1 MQSQLAGLNG
11 FWVLVGVTAGL
22 LAGCDWMPGKPKES
36 DRWRAPHEERDF
48 TVLYN
53 MSCVACHSN
62 GKTVGASVS
71 MNDPLYNSLIPR
83 DTMRKVTAEGLP
95 GTLMPGFGKSAGG
108 DLTDE
113 QIDLLVDGIYA
124 QARSKSAAPGELPP
138 YAAALGDATRGA
150 AAFNSYCAKCH
161 GADGKGG
168 NAGPVVEPDY
178 LRLVSDQYLRTVVI
192 VGRSDLGMPNYRE
205 YQPGKPMSPE
215 EISDVVAWLV
225 SHRQGPAPAQ
235 VATTTSNAAAMQS
248 ANSNQQ

>member
-1 MQSQLAGLNG
+1 MEIRLPRLDAIWFL
-11 FWVLVGVTAGL
+11 LGVTAGL

-36 DRWRAPHEERDF
+36 DRWRPPQEERDF
-48 TVLYN
+48 TVLYD

-124 QARSKSAAPGELPP
+124 RARSKSAAPGELPP

-161 GADGKGG
+161 GAECHGADV
-168 NAGPVVEPDY
+168 AGEF
-178 LRLVSDQYLRTVVI
+178 RHSR
-192 VGRSDLGMPNYRE
+192 
-205 YQPGKPMSPE
+205 QPAR
-215 EISDVVAWLV
+215 D
-225 SHRQGPAPAQ
+225 
-235 VATTTSNAAAMQS
+235 
-248 ANSNQQ
+248 

>member
-1 MQSQLAGLNG
+1 MQSRPVRLNG
-11 FWVLVGVTAGL
+11 LWVLVGVAAGL
-22 LAGCDWMPGKPKES
+22 LSGCDWMPGKPKES
-36 DRWRAPHEERDF
+36 DRWRPPHEERDF
-48 TVLYN
+48 TVLYDTN
-53 MSCVACHSN
+53 CVACHSN
-62 GKTVGASVS
+62 GKTLGASVS

-83 DTMRKVTAEGLP
+83 DTMRKVTAEGLS

-124 QARSKSAAPGELPP
+124 QAKAKSAAPGELPP

-150 AAFNSYCAKCH
+150 AAFNGYCAKCH

-168 NAGPVVEPDY
+168 KAGPVIEPDY

-205 YQPGKPMSPE
+205 YLPGKPMSPE

-225 SHRQGPAPAQ
+225 SHRQGPAPQ
-235 VATTTSNAAAMQS
+235 VATTTNNAAAMQS
-248 ANSNQQ
+248 ANANQQ